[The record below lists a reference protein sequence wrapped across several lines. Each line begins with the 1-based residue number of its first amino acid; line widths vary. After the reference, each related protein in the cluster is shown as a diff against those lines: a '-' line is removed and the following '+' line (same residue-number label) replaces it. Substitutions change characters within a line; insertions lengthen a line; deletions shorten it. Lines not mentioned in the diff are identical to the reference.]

1 MSAMDKVRSFVE
13 ARTEDDELLP
23 DGYPSCGDL
32 RKVKCEYDRLQ
43 RLFVHCPDCGADYAA
58 TGLEVGCSCKLRA
71 EVERLKLE
79 KQEAEE
85 SEIRIS
91 KKLQLSHMNCACDYD
106 HDGELCMAHF
116 PAKEALDKK
125 MAELRAEVER
135 LQRDLGDCTTSHQK
149 ESARLENLMKD
160 RDRLADDLTGAKQ
173 QLADQR
179 AAMAGL
185 VEALEGQRR
194 RSNFTD
200 QRCFCPDFHDTR
212 RDGHTTECQK
222 AIVELAAMKGELS
235 ELKSLDTD
243 DGIWE
248 MS

>member
-71 EVERLKLE
+71 EVERL
-79 KQEAEE
+79 
-85 SEIRIS
+85 
-91 KKLQLSHMNCACDYD
+91 
-106 HDGELCMAHF
+106 
-116 PAKEALDKK
+116 
-125 MAELRAEVER
+125 
-135 LQRDLGDCTTSHQK
+135 QRDLGDCTTSHQK

-179 AAMAGL
+179 AVMAGL

-222 AIVELAAMKGELS
+222 AIAALAAVKGELS
-235 ELKSLDTD
+235 GSR
-243 DGIWE
+243 
-248 MS
+248 S